1 MPRPGL
7 RLAGG
12 MTMTYTHVKTTVLG
26 TILLALVVASP
37 AAAQDVGGRA
47 GVSGDPDQ
55 FYFGVH
61 AEAGPVADVVMFRPN
76 MEVGV
81 GNGVT
86 LVAFNLEFVYRVP
99 LKDSPWRLLAG
110 GGPALNIARAHGNT
124 DSGGGL
130 NVLLGLEHRDGLFFE
145 FKVGAVDSPN
155 VKFAVGYTIR
165 P

>member
-1 MPRPGL
+1 MKTLILGII
-7 RLAGG
+7 LAAVA
-12 MTMTYTHVKTTVLG
+12 T
-26 TILLALVVASP
+26 ASP
-37 AAAQDVGGRA
+37 ALAQDVGGRV

-61 AEAGPVADVVMFRPN
+61 AEAGPVADVVIFRPN

-99 LKDSPWRLLAG
+99 LKGSAWRFYAG
-110 GGPALNIARAHGNT
+110 GGPALNIARVKGGT
-124 DSGGGL
+124 DGGGGL

-145 FKVGAVDSPN
+145 FKVGAIDSPN